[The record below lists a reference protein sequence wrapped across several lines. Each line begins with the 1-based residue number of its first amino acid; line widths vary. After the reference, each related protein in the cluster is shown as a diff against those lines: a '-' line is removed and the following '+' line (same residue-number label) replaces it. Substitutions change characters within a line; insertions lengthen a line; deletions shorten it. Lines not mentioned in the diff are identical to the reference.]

1 MKVQTLHMSLVLKD
15 FRDSDIKGNKRVV
28 KLILLGVLSGAFFS
42 STFILNELMSSEGG
56 HWVWSAS
63 LRYLFMFF
71 LLTVI
76 TLINGG
82 IKQLSELAH
91 LFILHW
97 KFWLTTGCVGFGG
110 FYSLICF
117 SADFSPGWVIA
128 ATWQFTIVA
137 SLLVFKL
144 FGRKFK
150 KRVWLFS
157 LLIFFGVLLVN
168 VSHIE
173 AFDLKTLL
181 LGGVPVLLAAFCY
194 PFGNQLVW
202 EAKHANSNII
212 PNISSP
218 LLDNVFNKVLLMTT
232 GSFPLWVVLILLT
245 QPPAPSAAQM
255 INTLLVALLS
265 GVFATSIF
273 LFARNLASTPNELA
287 GVDATQA
294 SEVIFALLG
303 GIVFLGGSAPKV
315 TSMIG
320 LALIL
325 AGLMLFVKLQKG

>member
-1 MKVQTLHMSLVLKD
+1 M
-15 FRDSDIKGNKRVV
+15 F
-28 KLILLGVLSGAFFS
+28 KLILLGILSGSFFS
-42 STFILNELMSSEGG
+42 STFILNELMSQEGG

-63 LRYLFMFF
+63 LRYLFMFL
-71 LLTVI
+71 LLTGI
-76 TLINGG
+76 ALFNGG
-82 IKQLSELAH
+82 IKQLIDLAH
-91 LFILHW
+91 LFVSHW
-97 KFWLTTGCVGFGG
+97 KFWIITGCVGFGG

-128 ATWQFTIVA
+128 ATWQFTVVA
-137 SLLVFKL
+137 SLFVLML

-157 LLIFFGVLLVN
+157 SLIFSGVLLVN

-173 AFDLKTLL
+173 ELDLRTLL

-202 EAKHANSNII
+202 EAKHAGKSII
-212 PNISSP
+212 PNITSH
-218 LLDNVFNKVLLMTT
+218 LLENVFNKVLLMTV
-232 GSFPLWVVLILLT
+232 GSFPLWGVLILLI
-245 QPPAPSAAQM
+245 QPPVPGAAQVV
-255 INTLLVALLS
+255 NTFLVALLS

-303 GIVFLGGSAPKV
+303 GILFLKGSAPNV
-315 TSMIG
+315 TSMMG

-325 AGLMLFVKLQKG
+325 SGLILFVTFQDG